1 MDRSM
6 KIKKKERKEI
16 KARAKHVVKKHYW
29 ILLITCL
36 MAAFIGTEF
45 TDSLS
50 ALSIR
55 YGAGSSD
62 SGVASVHSQATV
74 DSIQKVLADVIAG
87 RPEEGEKFSEDT
99 IAEMKQSAVNPA
111 LGRTRGV
118 FSLLVNSITSG
129 AFVVKFYQM
138 VSSLIGSSD
147 AATVIL
153 IILSF
158 VVMIFFSFY
167 IQSSYMVVSRRVF
180 LEARTYEKISAQRFL
195 FLLRVKRWTRTA
207 WNLFVLMVFQYLWAL
222 TIIGIVIKRYS
233 YYMVPFIL
241 AENPDMKAREAI
253 TLSRRMMKGHKWE
266 CCKLELSFLPWY
278 LLGGLTMGL
287 AAVFYTNPYKTAV
300 FGEYYA
306 CIRESAIEKRIPGH
320 EKLNDVYLFRKADE
334 AILKKAY
341 SDIVSQQNLPDI
353 PEPNRKGLVDILSRW
368 FGIVLINSKT
378 ETAYELAKAQQARR
392 SKWNDVL
399 TGKIYPGRLFPIPES
414 QKREALST
422 LRYARNYSVSS
433 LIMLF
438 FSFSFIGWLW
448 EVSLHLISDGIFVNR
463 GVLHGPWLPIYG
475 TGGVLILIVLKQ
487 LRDKPHWEFLAAM
500 ILCGSIEYF
509 TSWYL
514 ERMHG
519 GTKWWDYTG
528 YFLNLHGRICAEGLL
543 VFGLGGM
550 AIVYAAAPL
559 LDNLFRRIENR
570 ILIPIC
576 LALILL
582 FGADQIYS
590 SRHPNTGEGITDY
603 ASQTES
609 ADRCFDYF
617 L

>member
-16 KARAKHVVKKHYW
+16 KARAKHVIKKHYW

-45 TDSLS
+45 ADSLS

-55 YGAGSSD
+55 YGADSSE
-62 SGVASVHSQATV
+62 SGVASVHSQATL
-74 DSIQKVLADVIAG
+74 DSIQKVLAEVIAG

-99 IAEMKQSAVNPA
+99 IAEMKQSAGNPA
-111 LGRTRGV
+111 PGRTRGV

-129 AFVVKFYQM
+129 AFVVKFYQT

-158 VVMIFFSFY
+158 LVMVFFSFY
-167 IQSSYMVVSRRVF
+167 IQSSYMVVFRRVF

-195 FLLRVKRWTRTA
+195 FLLRVRRWTRTA

-233 YYMVPFIL
+233 YFMVPYIL

-253 TLSRRMMKGHKWE
+253 ILSRRMMKGHKWE
-266 CCKLELSFLPWY
+266 CCKLE
-278 LLGGLTMGL
+278 
-287 AAVFYTNPYKTAV
+287 
-300 FGEYYA
+300 
-306 CIRESAIEKRIPGH
+306 
-320 EKLNDVYLFRKADE
+320 
-334 AILKKAY
+334 
-341 SDIVSQQNLPDI
+341 PDI
-353 PEPNRKGLVDILSRW
+353 AEPGRKGIQGFLSRW
-368 FGIVLINSKT
+368 FGIVLINSRT

-399 TGKIYPGRLFPIPES
+399 TGKSYPGRLFPIPES

-422 LRYARNYSVSS
+422 LRYARNYSVPS

-448 EVSLHLISDGIFVNR
+448 EVSLHLISDGVFVNR

-475 TGGVLILIVLKQ
+475 TGGVLILTVLKK

-500 ILCGSIEYF
+500 ILCGGIEYV

-559 LDNLFRRIENR
+559 LDNLFRRIENK
-570 ILIPIC
+570 ILLPIC

-582 FGADQIYS
+582 FACDEIYS
-590 SRHPNTGEGITDY
+590 YGHPNTGKGITDY
-603 ASQTES
+603 TARAES
-609 ADRCFDYF
+609 ADRYSGY
-617 L
+617 LL

>member
-1 MDRSM
+1 M
-6 KIKKKERKEI
+6 
-16 KARAKHVVKKHYW
+16 V
-29 ILLITCL
+29 
-36 MAAFIGTEF
+36 AF
-45 TDSLS
+45 
-50 ALSIR
+50 
-55 YGAGSSD
+55 
-62 SGVASVHSQATV
+62 
-74 DSIQKVLADVIAG
+74 
-87 RPEEGEKFSEDT
+87 
-99 IAEMKQSAVNPA
+99 
-111 LGRTRGV
+111 
-118 FSLLVNSITSG
+118 
-129 AFVVKFYQM
+129 
-138 VSSLIGSSD
+138 
-147 AATVIL
+147 
-153 IILSF
+153 
-158 VVMIFFSFY
+158 
-167 IQSSYMVVSRRVF
+167 RRVF

-195 FLLRVKRWTRTA
+195 FLLRVRRWTRTA

-233 YYMVPFIL
+233 YFMVPYIL

-266 CCKLELSFLPWY
+266 CCKLE
-278 LLGGLTMGL
+278 
-287 AAVFYTNPYKTAV
+287 
-300 FGEYYA
+300 
-306 CIRESAIEKRIPGH
+306 
-320 EKLNDVYLFRKADE
+320 
-334 AILKKAY
+334 
-341 SDIVSQQNLPDI
+341 PDI
-353 PEPNRKGLVDILSRW
+353 AEPGRKGIQGFLSRW
-368 FGIVLINSKT
+368 FGIVLINSRT

-399 TGKIYPGRLFPIPES
+399 TGKSYPGRLFPIPES

-422 LRYARNYSVSS
+422 LRYARNYSVPS

-448 EVSLHLISDGIFVNR
+448 EVSLHLISDGVFVNR

-475 TGGVLILIVLKQ
+475 TGGVLILTVLKK

-500 ILCGSIEYF
+500 ILCGGIEYV

-559 LDNLFRRIENR
+559 LDNLFRRIENK
-570 ILIPIC
+570 ILLPIC

-582 FGADQIYS
+582 FACDEIYS
-590 SRHPNTGEGITDY
+590 YGHPNTGKGITDY
-603 ASQTES
+603 TARAES
-609 ADRCFDYF
+609 ADRYSGY
-617 L
+617 LL